1 MNNTFVSMVGLMA
14 FSLPVICQA
23 DQKTLD
29 FVDSRYAQIE
39 SVSNQLWDLA
49 ELGYLET
56 KSSAILQQHWSQR
69 RQHCRQ
75 SARVG
80 GY

>member
-1 MNNTFVSMVGLMA
+1 MNNTIVSMVGLVV
-14 FSLPVICQA
+14 FSLPALCKA
-23 DQKTLD
+23 DQETLD

-56 KSSAILQQHWSQR
+56 KSSAVLQQQLSDEDSH
-69 RQHCRQ
+69 
-75 SARVG
+75 VD
-80 GY
+80 